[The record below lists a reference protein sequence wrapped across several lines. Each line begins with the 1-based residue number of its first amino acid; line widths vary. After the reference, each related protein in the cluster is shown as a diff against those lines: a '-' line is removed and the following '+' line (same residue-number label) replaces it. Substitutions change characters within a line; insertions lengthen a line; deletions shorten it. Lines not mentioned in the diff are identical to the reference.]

1 MNLPRIPNV
10 LSIAGSDP
18 SGGAGIQA
26 DLKSIAACGGYGMA
40 AITALTAQNTR
51 GVTGVHTP
59 PAAFL
64 TGQLEAISAD
74 IRIDAVKIGMLAT
87 TDVIAAVT
95 TWLGSLRGTRAGT
108 AVVLDPVLV
117 STSGDRLLEHDA
129 EAALR
134 RLLPLAD
141 VLTPNTVE
149 LAVLLGEPEAA
160 DWPAVLDQAR
170 LLAARHGV
178 LVLAKGGHLAGAHC
192 PDALV
197 GPEGVVAEVAR
208 ERVDTQNTHGTGCSL
223 SSALATLHARCGD
236 WADALRLARAWL
248 QDALGSADVLEVGAG
263 HGPVNHFGSLW
274 AGRMPP
280 SPDALLATWW
290 DGIAGLRSRIDA
302 LAFIRAL
309 RDGNLP
315 AAEFHFYLAQDALYL
330 RTYSRVLSRAAQLAP
345 NRGEQSFWAA
355 GAVGALQEE
364 ANLHRQRL
372 GSAADPDPSP
382 TTSAYLNHLLAADAS
397 YPELVA
403 AILPCYWLYQDI
415 GRRLAAAAHPG
426 HPYADW
432 LAAYSSPEFDAA
444 TARAIATVQEV
455 ALRVDAA
462 SLAAMRRAFD
472 ASSRHELAFFAQT
485 SADADAGRVAAID
498 RVGCD
503 GPSSAEGRLTVPA
516 L

>member
-1 MNLPRIPNV
+1 MMRTRIPNV

-64 TGQLEAISAD
+64 TQQLEAISSD

-87 TDVIAAVT
+87 TEVIEAVIS
-95 TWLGSLRGTRAGT
+95 WLGTQPGTV
-108 AVVLDPVLV
+108 VVLDPVLV

-141 VLTPNTVE
+141 VLTPNTAE
-149 LAVLLGEPEAA
+149 LAALLGEAEAA
-160 DWPAVLDQAR
+160 GWDAVLEQAAR
-170 LLAARHGV
+170 LAMRYDV
-178 LVLAKGGHLAGAHC
+178 LVLAKGGHLAGAAC

-197 GPEGVVAEVAR
+197 GRDGVIAEVSA
-208 ERVDTQNTHGTGCSL
+208 ERVDTPNTHGTGCSL
-223 SSALATLHARCGD
+223 SSALATLRARCGS
-236 WADALRLARAWL
+236 WGDALKLARDWL
-248 QDALGSADVLEVGAG
+248 QDALLASDELEVGGG
-263 HGPVNHFGSLW
+263 HGPVNHFGALW
-274 AGRMPP
+274 AGRRAP
-280 SPDALLATWW
+280 STEALLTTWW
-290 DGIAGLRSRIDA
+290 EGIAGWRSGIDS
-302 LAFIRAL
+302 LEFIRGL
-309 RDGNLP
+309 RDGTLP
-315 AAEFHFYLAQDALYL
+315 VDEFHFYLAQDALYL

-345 NRGEQSFWAA
+345 NRREQAFWAA
-355 GAVGALQEE
+355 GAVGALEEE
-364 ANLHRQRL
+364 ANLHRHRL
-372 GSAADPDPSP
+372 GEAAEPVPSP
-382 TTSAYLNHLLAADAS
+382 TTSAYLNHLVAADAS

-415 GRRLAAAAHPG
+415 GRRLAAAAHPD

-444 TARAIATVQEV
+444 TTEAIATVQRV
-455 ALRVDAA
+455 AWRADA
-462 SLAAMRRAFD
+462 SSVAAMRRAFD

-485 SADADAGRVAAID
+485 STDAAAGRVAAID
-498 RVGCD
+498 RAGAD
-503 GPSSAEGRLTVPA
+503 GWANAAA

>member
-1 MNLPRIPNV
+1 MSHDRIPNV

-51 GVTGVHTP
+51 GVTGVHAP
-59 PAAFL
+59 PAEFL
-64 TGQLEAISAD
+64 TRQLEAISSD

-87 TDVIAAVT
+87 ADVIEAVT
-95 TWLGSLRGTRAGT
+95 TWLDSLRGTRPGT

-141 VLTPNTVE
+141 VLTPNTAE
-149 LAVLLGEPEAA
+149 LAALLEEPEAA
-160 DWPAVLDQAR
+160 DWDAVLGQAGR
-170 LLAARHGV
+170 LAARHDV
-178 LVLAKGGHLAGAHC
+178 LVVAKGGHLAGAEC

-197 GPEGVVAEVAR
+197 GPEGVLAEVSG
-208 ERVDTQNTHGTGCSL
+208 ERIDTRNTHGTGCSL
-223 SSALATLHARCGD
+223 SSALATLQARCGD
-236 WADALRLARAWL
+236 WSDALRLARAWL
-248 QDALGSADVLEVGAG
+248 QDALGTADALEVGHE
-263 HGPVNHFGSLW
+263 HGPVNHFESLW

-280 SPDALLATWW
+280 STDALLSTWW
-290 DGIAGLRSRIDA
+290 NGIAGLRSRIDA
-302 LAFIRAL
+302 LAFIRSL
-309 RDGNLP
+309 RDGSLP
-315 AAEFHFYLAQDALYL
+315 AGEFHFYLAQDALYL

-345 NRGEQSFWAA
+345 NRTEQAFWAA

-364 ANLHRQRL
+364 ANLHRLRL
-372 GSAADPDPSP
+372 GNTADPEPSP
-382 TTSAYLNHLLAADAS
+382 TTSAYLNHLVASDAS

-415 GRRLAAAAHPG
+415 GQRLAAAAHPG

-432 LAAYSSPEFDAA
+432 LAAYSSPEFDTA
-444 TARAIATVQEV
+444 TAEAVATVQLV
-455 ALRVDAA
+455 ALRADAA
-462 SLAAMRRAFD
+462 GLAAMRRAFD
-472 ASSRHELAFFAQT
+472 ESSRHELAFFAQT
-485 SADADAGRVAAID
+485 SADAVAGRVAGIEQVDAD
-498 RVGCD
+498 RRVH
-503 GPSSAEGRLTVPA
+503 APA

>member
-1 MNLPRIPNV
+1 MSSARTPNI

-51 GVTGVHTP
+51 GVTSVHTP

-64 TGQLEAISAD
+64 TQQLEAISSD

-87 TDVIAAVT
+87 TEVIEAVT
-95 TWLGSLRGTRAGT
+95 AWLGTQPGT

-117 STSGDRLLEHDA
+117 ATSGDRLLEHDA

-141 VLTPNTVE
+141 VITPNTAE
-149 LAVLLGEPEAA
+149 LAVLLGEPEAS
-160 DWPAVLDQAR
+160 DWDAVLNQAAR
-170 LLAARHGV
+170 LASRYDV
-178 LVLAKGGHLAGAHC
+178 LVLAKGGHLASESC

-197 GPEGVVAEVAR
+197 GPEGTRAEVTG
-208 ERVDTQNTHGTGCSL
+208 ERIDTGNTHGTGCSL
-223 SSALATLHARCGD
+223 SSALAALHARCGE
-236 WADALRLARAWL
+236 WGDALRLARQWL
-248 QDALGSADVLEVGAG
+248 EGALLTSNELEVGGG
-263 HGPVNHFGSLW
+263 HGPVNHFGALW
-274 AGRMPP
+274 AGRLAP
-280 SPDALLATWW
+280 SNDALLSTWW
-290 DGIAGLRSRIDA
+290 DGIADLRSRIDA
-302 LAFIRAL
+302 LAFIRTL
-309 RDGNLP
+309 SDGSLP
-315 AAEFHFYLAQDALYL
+315 ADEFHFYLAQDALYL

-345 NRGEQSFWAA
+345 HRAEQAFWAA
-355 GAVGALQEE
+355 GAVGALEEE
-364 ANLHRQRL
+364 ANLHRIRL
-372 GSAADPDPSP
+372 GDASDPVPSP
-382 TTSAYLNHLLAADAS
+382 TTSAYLNHLIASDAS

-432 LAAYSSPEFDAA
+432 LTAYSSPEFDAA
-444 TARAIATVQEV
+444 TTEAIATVQQV
-455 ALRVDAA
+455 ALRADA
-462 SLAAMRRAFD
+462 SGLAAMRRAFD
-472 ASSRHELAFFAQT
+472 ESSRHELAFFAQT
-485 SADADAGRVAAID
+485 SADAASGRVADIGEIHA
-498 RVGCD
+498 D
-503 GPSSAEGRLTVPA
+503 GRAAAVA